1 MEVSLTG
8 SEDEEQQQKGES
20 RGKMIQRHKRE
31 VKVPL
36 LKGVMQQFFFW
47 LNVSSCFFVPFSISF
62 FVPACLWYSIKTGAR
77 KENSTTSSRCAS
89 QYEPI
94 HDFPVCFSACLPAR

>member
-36 LKGVMQQFFFW
+36 LKGVMQQFFF
-47 LNVSSCFFVPFSISF
+47 FF
-62 FVPACLWYSIKTGAR
+62 G
-77 KENSTTSSRCAS
+77 
-89 QYEPI
+89 
-94 HDFPVCFSACLPAR
+94 